1 MAGDDRPVAKRSD
14 NSEVAAF
21 LNKLAATPNARP
33 AGQRGRLLFGMD
45 ATASREPSWD
55 TACQIQGDMFA
66 ETAALGGLDVQLVF
80 YRGHG
85 DFRATPWVSSS
96 ADLIPYMT
104 RVRCLGGHTQLQRLL
119 NYAAKEAGKHKIDA
133 LVFVGDCLEEKVD
146 DVCAAAGELAMRG
159 VPCFM
164 FHEGGDTYAAKAFR
178 QIATIT
184 KGAFCRF
191 DSASPAQLKALL
203 SAVAVYAAGGR
214 KALADYSRGRGGEV
228 KLLASQLGGGRA
240 R

>member
-1 MAGDDRPVAKRSD
+1 MARDKRPVAKRGD
-14 NSEVAAF
+14 TGNEVAAF

-66 ETAALGGLDVQLVF
+66 ETAALGGLDVQLAF

-96 ADLIPYMT
+96 ADLIPFMT
-104 RVRCLGGHTQLQRLL
+104 KVRCLGGHTQLRRLL
-119 NYAAKEAGKHKIDA
+119 NYAAKESGARKIDA
-133 LVFVGDCLEEKVD
+133 LVFVGDCLEEAVD
-146 DVCAAAGELAMRG
+146 DVCASAGELAMRG

-164 FHEGGDTYAAKAFR
+164 FHEGGDARAASAFR

-214 KALADYSRGRGGEV
+214 KALADYSRNRGGEV
-228 KLLASQLGGGRA
+228 KLLASQLGGG
-240 R
+240 

>member
-1 MAGDDRPVAKRSD
+1 MAGDDRPVAKRSGTEAD
-14 NSEVAAF
+14 VAAF

-45 ATASREPSWD
+45 ATASREPTWD

-66 ETAALGGLDVQLVF
+66 ETAALGGLDVQLAF

-104 RVRCLGGHTQLQRLL
+104 RVRCLGGHTQLQRFL
-119 NYAAKEAGKHKIDA
+119 NYAAKAAGERKIDA
-133 LVFVGDCLEEKVD
+133 VVFVGDALEEAVD
-146 DVCAAAGELAMRG
+146 DVCHAAGQLAMRG

-164 FHEGGDTYAAKAFR
+164 FHEGLDQHAANGFR
-178 QIATIT
+178 QVAEIT

-191 DSASPAQLKALL
+191 DSSSPGQLKALL

-214 KALADYSRGRGGEV
+214 TALADFSAKRGGDV
-228 KLLASQLGGGRA
+228 KLLAHQLGKG
-240 R
+240 